1 MRFSFAE
8 LPGIFVYP
16 DDASA
21 ESFYAV
27 PAKPRVA
34 YRDDGRPDIGL
45 LIRSKKVNN
54 QSEVTGGFL
63 TVTASLGLSSKEEAT
78 LIGLLTR
85 KLVEEAPPDPDKP
98 APKPRLLGIRWLSGD
113 VQLGLEPKITAEGMP
128 AMFGD
133 NRCAFSIA
141 LSAEQAKAVSKA
153 WREGPLNL
161 RVHYQMKA
169 QSAPAAG
176 SRTESASTRT
186 AILTGNTFEVFAA
199 ASHESS
205 VTTSVPCELDLEGPL
220 DLAKND
226 LLSSLT
232 EVSL

>member
-1 MRFSFAE
+1 MRFTFAE

-16 DDASA
+16 DDASP

-34 YRDDGRPDIGL
+34 YRDDGRPDISL
-45 LIRSKKVNN
+45 LIRKKKVNN

-63 TVTASLGLSSKEEAT
+63 TVTASLGLSGNEEAT

-85 KLVEEAPPDPDKP
+85 KLVEEAPPDPDRP
-98 APKPRLLGIRWLSGD
+98 APKPRLLGIRWLSGE
-113 VQLGLEPKITAEGMP
+113 VQLGLDQITAEGMP

-133 NRCAFSIA
+133 NRCAFSIP

-169 QSAPAAG
+169 QSAPAAS
-176 SRTESASTRT
+176 SRTESASTQT
-186 AILTGNTFEVFAA
+186 AILTGSAYEVFAA

-205 VTTSVPCELDLEGPL
+205 VTTSVPCELDVEGPL
-220 DLAKND
+220 DLAKAD